1 MRARVLS
8 YVVVVVIVIII
19 ITITVVVPVRRRRY
33 LTSGAALLPE
43 PADVRVVSHPPLLI
57 VEPKLSEHVADFI
70 D

>member
-8 YVVVVVIVIII
+8 YVVVVVVVIII
-19 ITITVVVPVRRRRY
+19 IIVLLYVVGVTR
-33 LTSGAALLPE
+33 GAALLPE